1 LLVPRPRSAEVEL
14 VSREVFLMGTRT
26 VLSTWADDR
35 PAGLSR
41 LERLLSAL
49 EATDAQLS
57 PWHPESE
64 VSRLNAAAGSG
75 PSSLSP
81 SLCALLETLDRWTRE
96 TSRAFDPSVGALT
109 AAWAVHGHGHVPS
122 RAQLEIARSDSGWH
136 RLAFDPKAC
145 TLALP
150 AGMSLDVGAFGKGEA
165 LDRARA
171 FGNGRSPW
179 LVDLGGQVAVGGAPP
194 NTSGWDISIAHPRDR
209 TMPVL
214 RIKITGGSLATSAGS
229 ERDLRVR
236 GRRIGHIVDP
246 RTGRPAAFDGSVS
259 VWHEQAVVS
268 DVLSTALFV
277 MGPRKGL
284 EWAEARGI
292 AAVYLIP
299 HRKGAVVSRASTEF
313 RRRFKAP

>member
-1 LLVPRPRSAEVEL
+1 
-14 VSREVFLMGTRT
+14 MGTRA

-35 PAGLSR
+35 PTGLSR
-41 LERLLSAL
+41 LERLLSAV
-49 EATDAQLS
+49 EATEAQLS
-57 PWHPESE
+57 TWRPESE

-75 PSSLSP
+75 PSSLSS
-81 SLCALLETLDRWTRE
+81 SLCALIGTLDRWTRD
-96 TSRAFDPSVGALT
+96 TNHTFDPSVGALT
-109 AAWAVHGHGHVPS
+109 AAWDVHGRGHVPS
-122 RAQLEIARSDSGWH
+122 RAQLEIARSSSGWH
-136 RLAFDPKAC
+136 RLAFDAKAC

-171 FGNGRSPW
+171 VAAGHSPW
-179 LVDLGGQVAVGGAPP
+179 LVDLGGQVAVGNASP
-194 NTSGWDISIAHPRDR
+194 NTSGWNVSIAHPRDR
-209 TMPVL
+209 ATPLL

-236 GRRIGHIVDP
+236 GRRIGHILDP

-259 VWHEQAVVS
+259 VWHEQALVA
-268 DVLSTALFV
+268 DLLSTALFV

-299 HRKGAVVSRASTEF
+299 NRKGAVVSRASSEF
-313 RRRFKAP
+313 RRRFLIS